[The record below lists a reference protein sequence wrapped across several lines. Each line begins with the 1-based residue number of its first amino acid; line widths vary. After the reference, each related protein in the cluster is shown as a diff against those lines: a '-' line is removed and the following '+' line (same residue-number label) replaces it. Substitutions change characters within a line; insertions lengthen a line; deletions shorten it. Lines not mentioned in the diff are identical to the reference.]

1 MTSGA
6 IEQIGGGAKFGDSSD
21 VNLLAEG
28 AAVPY
33 ERIIIWS
40 GWDPE
45 SRIGEDVWSA
55 SFATW
60 GPSGRARFQE
70 AYDRRVGHGTLVF
83 RPHARH
89 VLSDARS
96 CVSFLNERA
105 GDAVEVL
112 LDPSGMLTPDMLAGA
127 DDHLA
132 RAFEAMA
139 PHPRVTGLVLSN
151 VERVGE
157 ELRACPLTRGLLDVE
172 VLLRLA
178 SEHWDDRS
186 VLIVGDEI
194 DEQVELVRGA
204 GI

>member
-6 IEQIGGGAKFGDSSD
+6 IERIGGGATFGAVSD
-21 VNLLAEG
+21 VNLLGEG
-28 AAVPY
+28 KMVP
-33 ERIIIWS
+33 EGRVVIWS

-45 SRIGEDVWSA
+45 ARIGEDVWSA
-55 SFATW
+55 SFETW
-60 GPSGRARFQE
+60 GPSGRAGFEE
-70 AYDRRVGHGTLVF
+70 AVGRLSGPVVF

-89 VLSDARS
+89 VLSDPKS
-96 CVSFLNERA
+96 SVSFLKDHEA
-105 GDAVEVL
+105 FEVL
-112 LDPSGMLTPDMLAGA
+112 LDPGGMLTPDMLAGA

-151 VERVGE
+151 VERVGD

-172 VLLRLA
+172 LLLRLA
-178 SEHWDDRS
+178 SEHWDERA
-186 VLIVGDEI
+186 VLLVGDEI
-194 DEQVELVRGA
+194 DEQVEMVRRA